1 MRVADIIKGRVQVY
15 SVQTGTTVLDA
26 ASYLRDKEVRA
37 TTVCNPQGEP
47 MGVISQSDISDKV
60 AASDRLPS
68 AVKVDEIMTTNLITV
83 TPETTLSDCLR
94 LLEQNR
100 IYHLLVIGE
109 DKRLC
114 GMISAQDL
122 LKALAADEKERAD
135 FMQAWAF
142 PPR

>member
-1 MRVADIIKGRVQVY
+1 MRVADMIKGREQVY
-15 SVQTGTTVLDA
+15 SVQTGTTVLA
-26 ASYLRDKEVRA
+26 AARYLRDKEVRA
-37 TTVCNPQGEP
+37 TTVCNSQGEP
-47 MGVISQSDISDKV
+47 VGVISQSDISDQV

-68 AVKVDEIMTTNLITV
+68 AVMVDEIMSPGLITV
-83 TPETTLSDCLR
+83 APETPLHDCLR
-94 LLEQNR
+94 LLEQKR
-100 IYHLLVIGE
+100 IYHLVVIGE
-109 DKRLC
+109 GKRLC

>member
-1 MRVADIIKGRVQVY
+1 MRVADMIKGREQVY

-26 ASYLRDKEVRA
+26 ARYLRDKEVRA
-37 TTVCNPQGEP
+37 TTVCSPQGEP
-47 MGVISQSDISDKV
+47 VGVISQSDISDKV

-68 AVKVDEIMTTNLITV
+68 EVTVDEIMSPGLITV
-83 TPETTLSDCLR
+83 TLETPLHDCLR
-94 LLEQNR
+94 LLEQKR
-100 IYHLLVIGE
+100 IYHLVVIGE
-109 DKRLC
+109 GKRLR

-122 LKALAADEKERAD
+122 LKAADEKERAD

>member
-47 MGVISQSDISDKV
+47 IGVISQSDISDKV
-60 AASDRLPS
+60 AARNRLPS
-68 AVKVDEIMTTNLITV
+68 TVKVDEIMTTNLITV
-83 TPETTLSDCLR
+83 TPESTLSDCLR